1 LDISTKTPGKLII
14 LGEYAVLEGAPSLV
28 ASTNRFA
35 NAIFKKSE
43 DGVFKIKAPSIN
55 VPLLK
60 FLIDEEGKV
69 KFIDKSFEKVME
81 KLSLF
86 VAIFEHTARKL
97 LEKGFKIPPLEIF
110 LDTYDFYYTQS
121 LFKLGLGSSAAVTVS
136 LITGLLASNIVDPKE
151 ISRETILKLA
161 LDSHKK
167 AQGNIG
173 SGIDIVTAIYGGILK
188 YQIKNNE
195 ISFKRLKMPN
205 NLYYLTV
212 WSGKSASTTGYVKKF
227 YEYKKKRPKEFYN
240 LVNRM
245 TETSSEGIE
254 AFENQDLE
262 KFLSKYDEYYHL
274 LHSLNHNLSIPV
286 ITDEHKL
293 IHDICHKQ
301 GVVYK
306 SSGAGGGD
314 IGIAF
319 STSQEKLDSVAQEL
333 KHLNFDTLEIEFGI
347 DGINEEIPLREDYAK
362 FSYS

>member
-1 LDISTKTPGKLII
+1 MNISTKTPGKLII

-60 FLIDEEGKV
+60 FLMDDEGKV
-69 KFIDKSFEKVME
+69 KFIDKTFEKVME

-97 LEKGFKIPPLEIF
+97 SEKGIKIPPLEIF

-121 LFKLGLGSSAAVTVS
+121 LLKLGLGSSAAVTVS
-136 LITGLLASNIVDPKE
+136 LITGLLSANLVDPDE

-173 SGIDIVTAIYGGILK
+173 SGIDIVTAVYGGILK
-188 YQIKNNE
+188 YQIKDNE
-195 ISFKRLKMPN
+195 ISFKRLKMPE

-227 YEYKKKRPKEFYN
+227 YEYKKSNPREFSK
-240 LVNRM
+240 LVERM
-245 TETSSEGIE
+245 TNTSSEGIE
-254 AFENQDLE
+254 AFENQDL
-262 KFLSKYDEYYHL
+262 KLFLDKYHEYYHL

-286 ITDEHKL
+286 ITQEHSL
-293 IHDICHKQ
+293 IHDVCHKN

-314 IGIAF
+314 LGIAF
-319 STSQEKLDSVAQEL
+319 STSKEKLDEVANEL
-333 KHLNFDTLEIEFGI
+333 KFLNFDTLEIEFGA
-347 DGINEEIPLREDYAK
+347 GCVNEEIPISEEHAK